1 MTRGES
7 MLFKPRINIWE
18 NRLSWSHPGQPILLF
33 IKSLFSWTI
42 NIIKHLLMNCQ
53 STMLFNRWSWCVL
66 ILCTLNVLSLV
77 SILHST
83 FSKVPVIGK
92 NFYLQSKAQIVLI
105 FIFCCWWGGGW
116 FGGMCENRRIM
127 GVEWVMTHFHLQLL
141 QLPCLNP
148 AQISAET

>member
-1 MTRGES
+1 MKNSIFLTSGIKCLFSVEMQVKSISFQTLPSLPRGWDPSQSSAVSLTTRGES

-77 SILHST
+77 SVLHST
-83 FSKVPVIGK
+83 FS
-92 NFYLQSKAQIVLI
+92 
-105 FIFCCWWGGGW
+105 
-116 FGGMCENRRIM
+116 
-127 GVEWVMTHFHLQLL
+127 
-141 QLPCLNP
+141 
-148 AQISAET
+148 